1 MSHDSAEGVLGQPPD
16 SDRTSDVGETPE
28 PHGWKLNLALFVA
41 TVLSVLFAGGMY
53 DASFRGDLPEDSGAL
68 SLLTLLPRGAPF
80 AASLLAILVTHELGH
95 YVAARLHK
103 VDASLPYFI
112 PFPLVSPFGTM
123 GAVIQMRGRIR
134 SRDAL
139 LDIGASGPLAGL
151 VVAIPVLLYG
161 LSLSPVLPVSG
172 SGVQEGQSLL
182 YVLLK
187 WIVLG
192 PIPAGHDVFLA
203 PVALAGWAGLLV
215 TALNLLPVGQLDGGH
230 VAYALFGPR
239 QNAIARV
246 MHAGLLLAFGW
257 NVVRFLVPVV
267 VKGAWGSLGQAFGN
281 TTFWLFWFL
290 LLHGMAR
297 FAGREH
303 PPTEP
308 GQLSPKRRIVAY
320 VTLAFFVLLFM
331 PTPWATY

>member
-1 MSHDSAEGVLGQPPD
+1 MQHDPPVAAEGLPPD
-16 SDRTSDVGETPE
+16 SSASLEDAE
-28 PHGWKLNLALFVA
+28 PFRWKVNLALFLA
-41 TVLSVLFAGGMY
+41 TIVSVLLAGGMY
-53 DASFRGDLPEDSGAL
+53 AASFAGDLPADTGIV
-68 SLLTLLPRGAPF
+68 SLLALLPRGVPF
-80 AASLLAILVTHELGH
+80 AVSLLAILVTHELGH

-151 VVAIPVLLYG
+151 VVAIPVLAYG

-182 YVLLK
+182 YLLLK
-187 WIVLG
+187 RVVLG
-192 PIPAGHDVFLA
+192 PIPAGHDVFLD
-203 PVALAGWAGLLV
+203 PIALAGWAGLLV

-230 VAYALFGPR
+230 VAYALFGSR
-239 QNAIARV
+239 QNAIARA

-257 NVVRFLVPVV
+257 NLVRFVVPVLL
-267 VKGAWGSLGQAFGN
+267 GSSGDLGQAIGN
-281 TTFWLFWFL
+281 STFWLFWYL

-297 FAGREH
+297 MAGRDH

-308 GQLSPKRRIVAY
+308 GVLSPKRRIVAF